1 MPPVDPLNGCTSLSP
16 LPGDV
21 NVAVKGGSPWAS
33 RTWSQRPK
41 SGQGSLEPVEH
52 LAPLLPLPS
61 SVLSL
66 LSGVFLN
73 AILRITPLFLGCVP
87 GRLFVAGNTFLS
99 SPFLSLS
106 LSFLLSFLSSPSSLG
121 VPGCFVIAGSPSFWC
136 VPGRMCRSWEHL
148 CLLLSFPLF
157 SSSPCPLFPRARRVY
172 KQTRL
177 LQQVFLMRFGLSSVC
192 PRSFGS
198 PFIGPHRRFFLFS
211 FMSFCLHVSSSSS
224 FLSLART
231 FVRTLVC
238 THTRTRT
245 LLTARFRWPRFVT
258 MRFGSSVVPLH
269 LVPFHRQPRT
279 PLSVLSFSFSSVPFA
294 RACAYLLSGQ
304 DGGHTCLPSGRR
316 VCVTLGIIGILS
328 DCFELLAGGR
338 SRCKGLRLTKLPC
351 IWEARS
357 DQPGVPAFENLST
370 AKAVYFVVSFSKE
383 LLQRR

>member
-1 MPPVDPLNGCTSLSP
+1 MPTAGEGGLGRTYEDFVPSLEFQVGSC
-16 LPGDV
+16 LYV
-21 NVAVKGGSPWAS
+21 TVAVKGGSPWAS

-41 SGQGSLEPVEH
+41 SVQGSLEPVEH
-52 LAPLLPLPS
+52 LAPPSPPSLPRSFFAFWGFPE
-61 SVLSL
+61 
-66 LSGVFLN
+66 
-73 AILRITPLFLGCVP
+73 R
-87 GRLFVAGNTFLS
+87 NTQDH
-99 SPFLSLS
+99 PSLS
-106 LSFLLSFLSSPSSLG
+106 WVCPWTIVRPSFLSSPSSLG

-192 PRSFGS
+192 PRSFGF
-198 PFIGPHRRFFLFS
+198 PFIGPHRRFFSFFFLFS

-224 FLSLART
+224 FLSLACT

-269 LVPFHRQPRT
+269 LVPFHRQPHT

-294 RACAYLLSGQ
+294 CTCAYLLSGQ

-316 VCVTLGIIGILS
+316 VCVTLGIIGILL
-328 DCFELLAGGR
+328 DF
-338 SRCKGLRLTKLPC
+338 SRG
-351 IWEARS
+351 
-357 DQPGVPAFENLST
+357 
-370 AKAVYFVVSFSKE
+370 
-383 LLQRR
+383 

>member
-1 MPPVDPLNGCTSLSP
+1 MQYS
-16 LPGDV
+16 
-21 NVAVKGGSPWAS
+21 GS
-33 RTWSQRPK
+33 
-41 SGQGSLEPVEH
+41 
-52 LAPLLPLPS
+52 
-61 SVLSL
+61 
-66 LSGVFLN
+66 
-73 AILRITPLFLGCVP
+73 PLFLGCVP

-136 VPGRMCRSWEHL
+136 FSGRMYRSWEHL

-177 LQQVFLMRFGLSSVC
+177 LQQVFLMRFGLSLVC

-198 PFIGPHRRFFLFS
+198 PFIGPHRRFFFLFS

-245 LLTARFRWPRFVT
+245 LLTVRFRWPRFVT

-269 LVPFHRQPRT
+269 LVPFHRQPHT

-294 RACAYLLSGQ
+294 CTCAYLLSGQ

-316 VCVTLGIIGILS
+316 VCV
-328 DCFELLAGGR
+328 
-338 SRCKGLRLTKLPC
+338 
-351 IWEARS
+351 
-357 DQPGVPAFENLST
+357 
-370 AKAVYFVVSFSKE
+370 
-383 LLQRR
+383 